1 MMMMSMKRKI
11 TGHPLGVTYNPR
23 SSRALT
29 VVAAIA
35 WCGVLL
41 QLYLSLRLAADS
53 GKSLVDGLVG
63 FFGYFTVLT
72 NIFVALATTLPLT
85 FSNSRAGRWFR
96 SAMTLGCATT
106 AIVFVGVVYHL
117 LLRNLW
123 APAGLQWI
131 ADVILHYAV
140 PKALLVN
147 WIMFPPTQE
156 LPRWAPLAW
165 CIYPLIYIAYALA
178 RGALLS
184 SYPYHF
190 IDVTG
195 LGYSRVLL
203 NSLGLLVVFG
213 VLGGAVY
220 AIARLQTRAASGALP
235 PR

>member
-1 MMMMSMKRKI
+1 MMMSMKRKI

-29 VVAAIA
+29 LVAAIA

-41 QLYLSLRLAADS
+41 QLYLSLRLAADN

-85 FSNSRAGRWFR
+85 FGNSRAGRWFGG
-96 SAMTLGCATT
+96 AMTLGCATT

-123 APAGLQWI
+123 APAGLQWL
-131 ADVILHYAV
+131 ADVTLHYAV
-140 PKALLVN
+140 PIALLVY
-147 WIMFPPTQE
+147 WIMFPATQK

-178 RGALLS
+178 RGALLG

-190 IDVTG
+190 IDVAS
-195 LGYSRVLL
+195 LGYSHVLL
-203 NSLGLLVVFG
+203 NSVGLLLVFG

-220 AIARLQTRAASGALP
+220 GIARLQTRAASSALP